1 MDDEPCRAQSLTG
14 NWVLCQKSDSRAA
27 LRLFCFPYAGGSA
40 SIFRE
45 WAWSLPANVEVC
57 AIQLPGRGSRMLEPA
72 ITRIPRL
79 IKAIAPA
86 LLPYLDK
93 PFAFFGHSMGNI
105 ISLELARYLR
115 RKMKVEPVHLFVS
128 GSRAPQLPSTEP
140 KSYDLPKA
148 GFMNYLRRLNG
159 TPAEILEHPELMELM
174 LPVLRADFELVQTY
188 VYTHAKP
195 LTCPITA
202 FGGLLD
208 KDVGRRRLQAWRE
221 QTASH
226 FSLNMIPGDHFFIHE
241 SQTLLLA
248 ALSEEL
254 NKILSRIAEEQLR

>member
-1 MDDEPCRAQSLTG
+1 MDDEPFGARDTMS
-14 NWVLCQKSDSRAA
+14 NWVLCQKSDPGAI

-45 WAWSLPANVEVC
+45 WAQSLPATVEVC
-57 AIQLPGRGSRMLEPA
+57 AIQLPGRGSRLLEPA
-72 ITRIPRL
+72 ITKMPRL

-86 LLPYLDK
+86 LVPYLDK

-115 RKMKVEPVHLFVS
+115 KKMKIEPAHLFVS
-128 GSRAPQLPSTEP
+128 GSRAPQLPNTEP
-140 KSYDLPKA
+140 KSYNLPEA
-148 GFMNYLRRLNG
+148 GFMAYLRRLNG

-195 LTCPITA
+195 LACPITA
-202 FGGLLD
+202 FGGSLD
-208 KDVGRRRLQAWRE
+208 KEVGRRGLQAWRE
-221 QTASH
+221 Q
-226 FSLNMIPGDHFFIHE
+226 
-241 SQTLLLA
+241 
-248 ALSEEL
+248 
-254 NKILSRIAEEQLR
+254 